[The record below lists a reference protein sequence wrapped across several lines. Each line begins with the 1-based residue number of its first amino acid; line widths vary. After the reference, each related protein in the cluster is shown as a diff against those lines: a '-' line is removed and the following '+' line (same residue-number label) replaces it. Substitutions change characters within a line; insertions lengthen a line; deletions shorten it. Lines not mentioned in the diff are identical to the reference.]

1 MINSSHGNLSFLHF
15 FISLISAIPIFIS
28 APHFLIIDFSVAHFR
43 SCCFCVFNHHFC
55 SLPFVSEAMCVHKC
69 WPSFLVYITCF
80 FLVSL
85 PSGRGEAWLQLL
97 PPIRPP
103 AEQLRLPLAPFGSF
117 PPTAGTSSCK
127 FKPNLFL
134 SCSSGGTRPHPPLLL
149 SLLLHVLLSFGS
161 TFCSRGFQSKK
172 LVLES

>member
-28 APHFLIIDFSVAHFR
+28 APHFLITDFSVAHFR
-43 SCCFCVFNHHFC
+43 SCCFCVFIHHFC

-69 WPSFLVYITCF
+69 WPSFLVCITCF

-103 AEQLRLPLAPFGSF
+103 AEQLRLPLAPFGSLRLVSADSGYVVVQISTKSF
-117 PPTAGTSSCK
+117 SFMLFWWSQATSSAASLPPSSC
-127 FKPNLFL
+127 FALF
-134 SCSSGGTRPHPPLLL
+134 RFHFLL
-149 SLLLHVLLSFGS
+149 SWLS
-161 TFCSRGFQSKK
+161 K
-172 LVLES
+172 